1 MPGDNRKTIGKST
14 GSNPE
19 RPGKTGNTDPDKYWK
34 STKEGACGT
43 P

>member
-1 MPGDNRKTIGKST
+1 MPGDNRENNREKH

-34 STKEGACGT
+34 STKEGACDT